1 MALLLISF
9 CLTVQ
14 IDKTLVATVLDAAP
28 QTLKDR
34 PDPEL
39 VPTTAEKGN
48 ETGNLLIERG
58 SVKTTGLNNRSS
70 SRRCCFNSLYSSK
83 ETGSPSPGTGPAG
96 GGNLF

>member
-1 MALLLISF
+1 M
-9 CLTVQ
+9 TVQ

-39 VPTTAEKGN
+39 VPTTAEKEN

-70 SRRCCFNSLYSSK
+70 SRCYFNSLYSSK
-83 ETGSPSPGTGPAG
+83 ETGSLSPGTGPAG